1 MCFPDRIL
9 CVHGVMCRE
18 VDPCDVRLYVIP
30 STKVDRAL
38 KKLEDRGYD
47 AGPEPSSD
55 FTLCEGDHLEL
66 AFRGNVKCVDQQPR
80 LNAVFTTNM
89 DTTVCMH
96 IEQHDV
102 FVQKSY
108 DVYRGFVQLRTV
120 TKIPLSPAA
129 VAAAAAAAASK
140 KAAAAGGAPAAVAPS
155 SQPPPQQQQQQQQDQ
170 QQSTPA
176 DAAAEAPQQEG
187 EAAAGGGA
195 TVPAAAAAT
204 AAAGTVG
211 AAGDASALPPDEP
224 EPAEE
229 PPLPMYE
236 IKVTM
241 VQELLITF
249 PKV

>member
-140 KAAAAGGAPAAVAPS
+140 KAAAAGGAPAAVAP
-155 SQPPPQQQQQQQQDQ
+155 PPQQQQQDQ

>member
-9 CVHGVMCRE
+9 CVHGVICRE

-140 KAAAAGGAPAAVAPS
+140 KAAAAGGAPAAVAP
-155 SQPPPQQQQQQQQDQ
+155 PPQQQQQDQ